1 MRLEV
6 KKYLFDIQQAAKLV
20 LLFTAGLSF
29 QEYAKN
35 PMARSAVER
44 QLMTLG
50 ESLNK
55 LSQIDPSVAS
65 RVSADYRRIIS
76 FRNVLIHDYDSILDE
91 VVWGV
96 VETRLPPLL
105 QEVETML
112 RGE

>member
-35 PMARSAVER
+35 PMVRSAVER
-44 QLMTLG
+44 QLTVG

-55 LSQIDPSVAS
+55 LSQIDPAVAS
-65 RVSADYRRIIS
+65 RVSADYRQIIS
-76 FRNVLIHDYDSILDE
+76 FRNVLIHDYDAILDE

-112 RGE
+112 REE

>member
-1 MRLEV
+1 MPLEV
-6 KKYLFDIQQAAKLV
+6 KKYLFDIQEAAKLV
-20 LLFTAGLSF
+20 LLFTTGLSF

-50 ESLNK
+50 EALNK

-76 FRNVLIHDYDSILDE
+76 FRNVLIHDYDAILDE

-112 RGE
+112 REE